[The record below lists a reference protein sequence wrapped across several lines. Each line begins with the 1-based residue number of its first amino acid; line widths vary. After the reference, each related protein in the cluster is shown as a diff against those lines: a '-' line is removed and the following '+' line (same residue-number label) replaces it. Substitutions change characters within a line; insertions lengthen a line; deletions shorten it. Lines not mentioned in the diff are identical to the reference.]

1 MTVYTHASTDER
13 EVLAALRSGDERAF
27 ASLVERYHGSFVRV
41 AQNFVRDRAVAE
53 EVAQDAWLGVIRGI
67 ARFRGESSLK
77 TWIFKILT
85 NRAKDRAVRERRTVS
100 LTELDFEDAGPSVHP
115 SRFLDDGHPLWP
127 GHWSSAPASWV
138 DVPEERLL
146 AGETMARVEAAIET
160 LPPVQRQVI
169 TLRDVEGWS
178 SEEVRALLDLSE
190 ANQRVLLHRARSK
203 VRAALEAYFE
213 GDV

>member
-1 MTVYTHASTDER
+1 MTVYAHAPVDER
-13 EVLAALRSGDERAF
+13 ELLIALRSGDERAF
-27 ASLVERYHGSFVRV
+27 ASLVERYHGSLVRV
-41 AQNFVRDRAVAE
+41 AQTFVRDRAIAE

-67 ARFRGESSLK
+67 ARFRGDSSLK

-100 LTELDFEDAGPSVHP
+100 LTELDLDDAGPSVDP

-127 GHWSSAPASWV
+127 GHRSSAPASWA

-146 AGETMARVEAAIET
+146 AGESMARIEAAIDT

-178 SEEVRALLDLSE
+178 SEEVRTLLDLSE

-213 GDV
+213 GAV